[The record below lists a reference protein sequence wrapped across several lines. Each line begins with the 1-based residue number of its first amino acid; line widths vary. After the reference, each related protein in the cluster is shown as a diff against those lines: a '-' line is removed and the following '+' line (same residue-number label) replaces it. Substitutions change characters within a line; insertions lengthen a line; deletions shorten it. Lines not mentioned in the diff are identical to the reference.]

1 MPAKKNPRGKTPK
14 KLRRDRKR
22 EIESLRRR
30 IRRAC
35 RRSPDFKDTVPVFGT
50 GPVPCSLM
58 VVGEAP
64 GRVETREGRPFVG
77 RAGKFFVSILEDVFG
92 KKRDDI
98 YITNVVKVWPT
109 IKTKRLKT
117 RTPTKKE
124 EEFFRPFLTE
134 EIRIVNPR
142 VIVAVGKTAFSA
154 LVPGG
159 EFRPGAWTEGPEG
172 FSVMPVYHPAYLLR
186 QQKKLKEHTDE
197 LKSALGK
204 VRRRLSKKG

>member
-1 MPAKKNPRGKTPK
+1 MPARKT
-14 KLRRDRKR
+14 RIDRKKELER
-22 EIESLRRR
+22 LCRR
-30 IRRAC
+30 IRYAC
-35 RRSPDFKDTVPVFGT
+35 AKEAELKGATPVFGS
-50 GPVPCSLM
+50 GPVSSGLM
-58 VVGEAP
+58 VIGEAP
-64 GRVETREGRPFVG
+64 GRVETKEGRPFVG
-77 RAGKFFVSILEDVFG
+77 RAGRFFVAILEEVF
-92 KKRDDI
+92 KRGRDEV

-124 EEFFRPFLTE
+124 EEFFRAYLTE